1 MAIRFGTNP
10 RVRIERVETLS
21 DAWYVL
27 RKVVFSWRRGD
38 GTWQR
43 QEREAY
49 DRGNGAAALL
59 ARSVAGTVI
68 LTRQFR
74 APAFLNGHDGMLIEV
89 AAGLLDGDDPETAIR
104 KEIAEETGYRPTRL
118 EKVFE
123 AFMSPGAVTE
133 KLHLYIAE
141 VDQSADPGAGGGHA
155 DEGEDIEVLEMPL
168 AEALAMIGRGEIVDG
183 KTIML
188 LQHLALTRAEPQDNA
203 GRG

>member
-10 RVRIERVETLS
+10 RIRIERVETLS

-27 RKVVFSWRRGD
+27 RMVVFSWRRGD

-49 DRGNGAAALL
+49 DRGDGAAALL
-59 ARSVAGTVI
+59 IRRGTDSAI

-74 APAFLNGHDGMLIEV
+74 APAYLNGHDGMLIEV

-104 KEIAEETGYRPTRL
+104 KEIAEETGYEATRL

-123 AFMSPGAVTE
+123 VFMSPGAVTE
-133 KLHLYIAE
+133 KLHLYVAE
-141 VDQSADPGAGGGHA
+141 IDETARPGAGGGHA
-155 DEGEDIEVLEMPL
+155 HEGEDIEILEFPL
-168 AEALAMIGRGEIVDG
+168 TEALAMIGRGEIADG

-188 LQHLALTRAEPQDNA
+188 LQHLALKQGMTQDSA